1 MWSGSVFLSQTWES
15 KLLFMQ
21 MGTPREELS
30 PQQSSAQVVDSNIG
44 NQQHS
49 HLVSDSYFKG
59 GGEGE
64 FPFNR

>member
-1 MWSGSVFLSQTWES
+1 
-15 KLLFMQ
+15 MQ

-49 HLVSDSYFKG
+49 HLVSHSYFKG
-59 GGEGE
+59 GGGGGNSLSTDKCQTWLLYCMM
-64 FPFNR
+64 PII